1 MNIFIELISFFLSL
15 FIFIFII
22 FLVIKFTYIEI
33 KPGDK
38 IILKNNNK
46 ELPVYQVF
54 NYLDSISIICI
65 YKENGK
71 LFYHRIDDLSL
82 IKKII

>member
-22 FLVIKFTYIEI
+22 FLVIKFTYIDI
-33 KPGDK
+33 KTGDK
-38 IILKNNNK
+38 IILKGNNK

-54 NYLDSISIICI
+54 NYSDSISIVCI
-65 YKENGK
+65 YKEDGK

>member
-1 MNIFIELISFFLSL
+1 MDIFIKCISFFLL
-15 FIFIFII
+15 FFIFIFFI
-22 FLVIKFTYIEI
+22 FFIIKFTYIEI

>member
-1 MNIFIELISFFLSL
+1 MFYR
-15 FIFIFII
+15 
-22 FLVIKFTYIEI
+22 T
-33 KPGDK
+33 K